1 MLGDYKKR
9 HVSPRKFNCAGGWRR
24 ALRQSCRGGAAMICA
39 VGHDRIEFQFL
50 TFYCKTEIK
59 ALHRAFSARKMRKFG
74 NRFQKQ

>member
-1 MLGDYKKR
+1 
-9 HVSPRKFNCAGGWRR
+9 
-24 ALRQSCRGGAAMICA
+24 MICA